1 MTSPAVVCLC
11 SHVVYLGLP
20 AIVAILT
27 GSVEGLLGS
36 DQSSVSDV

>member
-1 MTSPAVVCLC
+1 MTPLAVIYLC
-11 SHVVYLGLP
+11 SHVVYVGLP